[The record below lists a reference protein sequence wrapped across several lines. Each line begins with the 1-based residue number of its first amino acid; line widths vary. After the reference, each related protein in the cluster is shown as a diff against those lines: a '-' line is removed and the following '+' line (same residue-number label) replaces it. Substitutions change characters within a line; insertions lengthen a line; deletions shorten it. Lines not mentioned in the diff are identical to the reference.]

1 MVARRP
7 KVGILI
13 FALGCASTRPAINYR
28 LENNLD
34 ACVRIDR
41 QTSRWSGTLPV
52 LELHYH
58 MAKSTAECGC
68 KSALSTYSSF
78 AESSAGERYM
88 SGGTMTLAGSDEVTL
103 PLSVDRDLL
112 GEAPVRVSLGCERP
126 D

>member
-1 MVARRP
+1 MVAPGPRLAIF
-7 KVGILI
+7 V
-13 FALGCASTRPAINYR
+13 FALGCASTRLAINYR
-28 LENNLD
+28 LENNLE
-34 ACVRIDR
+34 ACVKIDR
-41 QTSRWSGTLPV
+41 QTSSWSGALPV
-52 LELHYH
+52 LELRYH

-78 AESSAGERYM
+78 AQSSAGERYM

-126 D
+126 E